1 MKSAKSKKIKFLSQL
16 NFNAKS
22 SRYSQ
27 IIGRGLTM
35 RSLILM
41 TVLIIA
47 SCSSPVHQNKEEKF
61 KIIKSK
67 TKQTERLS
75 HVDYNKIFEN
85 DVVDGIAVELFEIGK
100 LNIPT
105 GKIVVCDPLVLP
117 NTPPFTK
124 TVRPGK
130 YPVKIYIAKTKQWG
144 DRYAVAKLEFS
155 SKKADKWV
163 LATQGGQDI
172 SKLKHEDDFFG
183 FPVDAGLAGFFDY
196 NAGIDYNN
204 FVKNLI
210 VKNPGGDIY
219 DDFLAAE
226 FKKNAKEPNNPDDA
240 GDWVNF
246 KIPNTNNNMMM
257 FRSGYGDGTYPVYWG
272 MTKDNE
278 VVSLVIDFFV
288 LLQSAEKQ

>member
-1 MKSAKSKKIKFLSQL
+1 MKSAESKKLKFLSRL

-22 SRYSQ
+22 SGYSQ
-27 IIGRGLTM
+27 IIDSGLTM

-47 SCSSPVHQNKEEKF
+47 SCSNPVHQNKGEKL
-61 KIIKSK
+61 KIVKSK

-85 DVVDGIAVELFEIGK
+85 DIVDGVAVELLEIGK

-117 NTPPFTK
+117 NTPPLTK

-130 YPVKIYIAKTKQWG
+130 YPVKIYIAKTKQSG

-163 LATQGGQDI
+163 LATQDGDDI
-172 SKLKHEDDFFG
+172 SKLKGEDAFFG

-196 NAGIDYNN
+196 NAGIEYNN
-204 FVKNLI
+204 FEKKFM
-210 VKNPGGDIY
+210 VKNPGGNIY

-226 FKKNAKEPNNPDDA
+226 FKKNAKEPNNPNDA
-240 GDWVNF
+240 GDWINF
-246 KIPNTNNNMMM
+246 KIPNTSNNIMM
-257 FRSGYGDGTYPVYWG
+257 FQSGYGDGTYPVYWG
-272 MTKDNE
+272 MTKDNK

-288 LLQSAEKQ
+288 LLQPAEKQ